1 MLVQC
6 TFVGIGS
13 FWKLNWQPMCDLGR
27 LPHNILAAILPA
39 SDAGL
44 YTKVHLLFRTL
55 FCFPYHIIA
64 QPPKITNE

>member
-1 MLVQC
+1 MKNPTYITNFIYWISSIEMLVQC

-44 YTKVHLLFRTL
+44 YTKVHLLF
-55 FCFPYHIIA
+55 
-64 QPPKITNE
+64 